1 MSIVMQ
7 FTRNNYY
14 SAMDRLDNTEFFA
27 SNSPAEVDDEGNF
40 IVPDEALNF
49 TPKEIGTTTNP
60 MGNTMESLKAKIR
73 EGVSRLEFSFI
84 GKRKGNSQ
92 QPTPESY
99 GAREREDIRELLKI
113 NEMKTSTHASVH
125 SESLAGF
132 TERGFNEEARSQ
144 VINEIKKA
152 IHFAGEAT
160 KGGAIVFH
168 MQEWQRPLSHLQDK
182 SGAKFEGYAE
192 EDKDAVL
199 FAVDNRTGDLVSTI
213 SKNREVYRPVYLTAK
228 DMGKSGQKDE
238 FGNVLRDDDWL
249 DVRGNKISK
258 DASPER
264 LFNRVPKF
272 NPDKTNFEVQKLK
285 WDDLI
290 KETEEWNKNN
300 PSQQRTP
307 EEMFAILEVE
317 NRVLQAKGNSLFH
330 AQQYE
335 ETKRSRDELLEEY
348 NMYKELEKITPENE
362 RWKLKSK
369 FLGKYR
375 TREEDTPDDF
385 YNRLIRDQENRM
397 RHIHEASASA
407 DVMAKQAEETISHI
421 ESAKKYGLKRTADTI
436 AKSAIYAMETYN
448 RNKDKYGLEDPIYV
462 APENWDPKMF
472 GSHPEEYMEIIKNSR
487 NRMVDLLKMQGKD
500 DSEAK
505 KLAETHIKGTL
516 DIGHLNLFREHY
528 KGDPK
533 DFEKWMISQAK
544 KLVKEGYVSH
554 IHLTDNFGFDDEHLT
569 PGQGNVPMKEFLK
582 EMEKLG
588 INDLIVEPGSY
599 NPNSAMYDTLSMVNS
614 PVYGINRRMR
624 FKNVRDAQFGY
635 NAPAFFIAGAYVPSN
650 DWRPWSDIPL
660 E

>member
-1 MSIVMQ
+1 MQ

-14 SAMDRLDNTEFFA
+14 SAMDRLDNSEFYA
-27 SNSPAEVDDEGNF
+27 SNAPVELDEEGNE
-40 IVPDEALNF
+40 IVPDDSLNF
-49 TPKEIGTTTNP
+49 TPREIGTTTNP
-60 MGNTMESLKAKIR
+60 MGNTLESLKAKVR
-73 EGVSRLEFSFI
+73 EGTSRVEFSFI
-84 GKRKGNSQ
+84 GQGKGNSQ
-92 QPTPESY
+92 QPTPESF
-99 GAREREDIRELLKI
+99 GTKERQDIRELLRA

-125 SESLAGF
+125 SQSLAGF
-132 TERGFNEEARSQ
+132 TGQRGFNDEARSQ
-144 VINEIKKA
+144 VLNEIKKA

-168 MQEWQRPLSHLQDK
+168 MQEWQRPLSHLRDQ

-199 FAVDNRTGDLVSTI
+199 FAVDNRTGELVTTI

-228 DMGKSGQKDE
+228 DVNKAGQKDE
-238 FGNVLRDDDWL
+238 FGNVLRADDWV

-258 DASPER
+258 DAPPEV

-272 NPDKTNFEVQKLK
+272 NSDKTNFEVQKLK
-285 WDDLI
+285 WDDLV
-290 KETEEWNKNN
+290 KETDEWNKANPNN
-300 PSQQRTP
+300 QRSP

-317 NRVLQAKGNSLFH
+317 NNVLQAKGNSLYH

-335 ETKRSRDELLEEY
+335 DIKHSRDELLDEY
-348 NMYKELEKITPENE
+348 TMYKDLEKMTPENE

-369 FLGKYR
+369 FLGKYKGIR
-375 TREEDTPDDF
+375 DEESADDF
-385 YNRLIRDQENRM
+385 YNRQIKDMENRM

-407 DVMAKQAEETISHI
+407 DVMAKRAEETISHI

-436 AKSAIYAMETYN
+436 AKAAFYAMDTYSK
-448 RNKDKYGLEDPIYV
+448 NKDKYGLEDPIYV

-472 GSHPEEYMEIIKNSR
+472 GSHPDEYEEIIKASR
-487 NRMVDLLKMQGKD
+487 KRMVDLLKMQGKD
-500 DSEAK
+500 ESTAK
-505 KLAETHIKGTL
+505 QLAETHIKGTL

-533 DFEKWMISQAK
+533 DFEKWMIKQAK
-544 KLVKEGYVSH
+544 RLVEKGYVSH

-582 EMEKLG
+582 EMEKMG
-588 INDLIVEPGSY
+588 VKDLIVEPGSY
-599 NPNSAMYDTLSMVNS
+599 NPQTAMYDTLAMVNS
-614 PVYGINRRMR
+614 PVYGIGRRSR
-624 FKNVRDAQFGY
+624 FRAVRDGHFGY
-635 NAPAFFIAGAYVPSN
+635 NAPGFFIAGAYVPSN
-650 DWRPWSDIPL
+650 DWKPWSDIPL

>member
-1 MSIVMQ
+1 MQ
-7 FTRNNYY
+7 FTKNNYY

-27 SNSPAEVDDEGNF
+27 SNAPVELDEEGNPL
-40 IVPDEALNF
+40 VPDDSLNF

-60 MGNTMESLKAKIR
+60 MGNTLDSLKAKIR
-73 EGVSRLEFSFI
+73 EGTSRIEFSFI
-84 GKRKGNSQ
+84 GQGKGNSQ
-92 QPTPESY
+92 QPTPESF
-99 GAREREDIRELLKI
+99 GTREREDIRELLRA

-125 SESLAGF
+125 SQSLAGF
-132 TERGFNEEARSQ
+132 TQRGFNDEARSQ
-144 VINEIKKA
+144 VLNEIKKA

-168 MQEWQRPLSHLQDK
+168 MQEWQRPLSHLKDK
-182 SGAKFEGYAE
+182 SGAQFEGYTE

-199 FAVDNRTGDLVSTI
+199 FAVDNRTGELVSTI

-228 DMGKSGQKDE
+228 DVNKIGQKDD
-238 FGNVLRDDDWL
+238 FGNVLRENDWI
-249 DVRGNKISK
+249 DVHGNRIAK
-258 DASPER
+258 DASPEV

-272 NPDKTNFEVQKLK
+272 NSEKTNFEVQKLQ
-285 WDDLI
+285 WDDLV
-290 KETEEWNKNN
+290 KETDEWNKNN
-300 PSQQRTP
+300 PKTARTP

-317 NRVLQAKGNSLFH
+317 NRVLTAKGNSLYH

-335 ETKRSRDELLEEY
+335 ETKHSRDELLDEY
-348 NMYKELEKITPENE
+348 KMYKEVETLTPENE

-375 TREEDTPDDF
+375 GIREDDNPDDF
-385 YNRLIRDQENRM
+385 YKRQIKDIENRM
-397 RHIHEASASA
+397 RHIHEASASS
-407 DVMAKQAEETISHI
+407 DVMAKQAEETINHI

-436 AKSAIYAMETYN
+436 AKAAIYAMDTYN
-448 RNKDKYGLEDPIYV
+448 RNKDKFGLEDPIYL

-472 GSHPEEYMEIIKNSR
+472 GSHPEEYAEAIESSR
-487 NRMVDLLKMQGKD
+487 TRMVELLKMQGKD
-500 DSEAK
+500 ESDAK

-533 DFEKWMISQAK
+533 NFDKWILSQAK
-544 KLVKEGYVSH
+544 NLVEKGYVSH

-569 PGQGNVPMKEFLK
+569 PGQGNVPMKAFLK

-588 INDLIVEPGSY
+588 VKDLIVEPGSY
-599 NPNSAMYDTLSMVNS
+599 NPTTAMYDTLSMVNS
-614 PVYGINRRMR
+614 PVYGISRRTR
-624 FKNVRDAQFGY
+624 FRNVHEAHFGY
-635 NAPAFFIAGAYVPSN
+635 TAPGFFIAGAYVPSN
-650 DWRPWSDIPL
+650 DWKPWTDIPL